1 MFILL
6 SGYPPFGGD
15 SEEEVLRRVAAGKFE
30 FDSKL
35 AYFIFYRKFVER
47 DFARSQRID
56 QQNAHYRPKKEDLS
70 RRGL

>member
-1 MFILL
+1 VKPYYIAPEVLKQNYDKKCDVWSCGVIMFILL

-35 AYFIFYRKFVER
+35 A
-47 DFARSQRID
+47 
-56 QQNAHYRPKKEDLS
+56 
-70 RRGL
+70 